1 LNQEEEVEEETMEK
15 ARLNFTVED
24 NHLIEEEEEVEEEEE
39 EDLVDPE
46 ADKEDVFR
54 HPSIILVI

>member
-24 NHLIEEEEEVEEEEE
+24 NHLIEEEEEEEE

-46 ADKEDVFR
+46 ADKGDVFR

>member
-1 LNQEEEVEEETMEK
+1 MEK

-24 NHLIEEEEEVEEEEE
+24 NHLIEEEEEVEEE
-39 EDLVDPE
+39 DLVDPE